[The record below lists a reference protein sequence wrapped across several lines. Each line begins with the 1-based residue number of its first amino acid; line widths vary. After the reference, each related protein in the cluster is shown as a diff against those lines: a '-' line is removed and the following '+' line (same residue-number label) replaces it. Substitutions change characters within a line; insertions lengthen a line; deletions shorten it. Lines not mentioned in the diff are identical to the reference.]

1 MHEGEPYGYLTVG
14 GVAPSDGQLARM
26 IGEPVETLVP
36 LITELE
42 QNRVFSRTA
51 EGIIFCRRMV
61 RDEQKRQ
68 AHAEAGRL
76 GGNPNLTPHPPDKSG
91 DKSGVNS
98 KVKRIDESRTNQKVT
113 PSSSSSSSE
122 QTTPPGKRYAFMG
135 RIRPV
140 WRTAYGGE
148 IPEGSAR
155 TLEPLVNKEGE
166 DLVVTRLTIY
176 CAKTPA
182 QYASIPKFKATFG
195 TWDDGPVKNGK
206 HSTLSSEAIQW

>member
-1 MHEGEPYGYLTVG
+1 MHEGEPYGHLTVG
-14 GVAPSDGQLARM
+14 GVKPSDEQLARM
-26 IGEPVETLVP
+26 IGEPVATLVP

-76 GGNPNLTPHPPDKSG
+76 GGNPNLTNSP

-98 KVKRIDESRTNQKVT
+98 KVKDIAESRTNQKPT
-113 PSSSSSSSE
+113 PSSSSSSSKA
-122 QTTPPGKRYAFMG
+122 TTPAASRYAFMG
-135 RIRPV
+135 SIRPV
-140 WRTAYGGE
+140 WRNAYGGE

-155 TLEPLVNKEGE
+155 TLEPLVNKHGVE
-166 DLVVTRLTIY
+166 LVAARLTVY
-176 CAKTPA
+176 VAKTDA

-195 TWDDGPVKNGK
+195 TWDDKPSQNGAQ
-206 HSTLSSEAIQW
+206 HSAPNPGQRSPW